1 MNDQTVSEK
10 IVRAGESVNQALIA
24 VQASVTT
31 LSDSVVTAVIES
43 KKARKIDHIAQE
55 LREARMVAN
64 QLSEAMKLLE
74 MAYGLASGTK
84 PNGAAR
90 KSPAKTR
97 KTAPPKAVA
106 ATPKKPRVPFG
117 KANELVM
124 AQVFKVIS
132 HEWRTLQQVE
142 LAKLAGV
149 SAGSVNAALKRA
161 VAEGVI
167 LHQGKEY
174 KLPDGSVATESKV
187 EPAA

>member
-24 VQASVTT
+24 VQASVAT

-55 LREARMVAN
+55 LRDARLVASH
-64 QLSEAMKLLE
+64 LSDVMKLLE

-84 PNGAAR
+84 SKSPAR
-90 KSPAKTR
+90 KSPAKPR
-97 KTAPPKAVA
+97 KTAQRKEVV

-124 AQVFKVIS
+124 EQVFKVITK
-132 HEWRTLQQVE
+132 EWRSLQQVD

-149 SAGSVNAALKRA
+149 SVGSVNAALKRA

-174 KLPDGSVATESKV
+174 KLPDSSVAAEAKV